1 MEKLKD
7 VIYCHDCKKAIKE
20 GEEVKVYRDQ
30 YYKCLKCFDADPVLR
45 NFQDTEVYARIV
57 GYIRPIEQF
66 NPGKVAEVKER
77 KMFVF
82 KKK

>member
-20 GEEVKVYRDQ
+20 GEEVKVFRDQ

-57 GYIRPIEQF
+57 GYFRPIKSWNIAKAQEF
-66 NPGKVAEVKER
+66 TDR
-77 KMFVF
+77 KTF
-82 KKK
+82 KTK